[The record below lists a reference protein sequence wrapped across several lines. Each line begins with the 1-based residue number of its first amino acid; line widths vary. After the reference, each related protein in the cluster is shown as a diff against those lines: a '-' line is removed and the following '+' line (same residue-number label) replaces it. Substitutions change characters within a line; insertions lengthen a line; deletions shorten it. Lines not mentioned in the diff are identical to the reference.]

1 MLVLLG
7 ERLNEFSIYELISQT
22 VDTLAFSE
30 L

>member
-7 ERLNEFSIYELISQT
+7 ERLNEFSIYELIIQT
-22 VDTLAFSE
+22 VDTFAYSE